1 MKLSLQRGG
10 TLFALFAVSLLI
22 GGCGREAPPSE
33 PLRPVLTRV
42 LGEPV
47 GSRGA
52 TYTGEVRSR
61 YESQLGFRISGKIV
75 ARLVDVGAQVRAGD
89 VLARLDPADT
99 ALSQAAAVA
108 QLDLAEAD
116 VRRYRELRARNFVSQ
131 AALDAKET
139 TFKAARA
146 QADLARNQDSY
157 TVLRA
162 DHAGIVSQVAAETGQ
177 VVAAGQTVVRLAR
190 ADALEVAIA
199 VPESRV
205 ADVRVGQAA
214 IIGLWADEQASF
226 RGVLR
231 ELSQVADPLTRTYAA
246 RVSFAEPDS
255 RVRLGMTANVTLADE
270 NGATPPAGNLSVP
283 LTAIFQQDGKPA
295 VWVVGGDQ
303 TLTLRQV
310 AVVAYG
316 ETDAVLGGGVKSG
329 ERIVIAG
336 VHKLAAGEKILAVD
350 LPEKAPGASVR

>member
-1 MKLSLQRGG
+1 
-10 TLFALFAVSLLI
+10 LFALLLLL
-22 GGCGREAPPSE
+22 GGCGRDVPPPE
-33 PLRPVLTRV
+33 PLRPVLTRA
-42 LGEPV
+42 LAASA
-47 GSRGA
+47 GSRVV
-52 TYTGEVRSR
+52 TYAGEVRSR
-61 YESQLGFRISGKIV
+61 YESTLGFRISGKIV
-75 ARLVDVGAQVRAGD
+75 ARLVDVGAQVQAGD

-99 ALSQAAAVA
+99 SLSQVAAEA
-108 QLDLAEAD
+108 QLNLAEAD
-116 VRRYRELRARNFVSQ
+116 VHRYRELRARNFVSQ

-162 DHAGIVSQVAAETGQ
+162 DHAGIVSQVVAETGQ
-177 VVAAGQTVVRLAR
+177 VVAAGQAVVRLAR

-205 ADVRVGQAA
+205 AGARVGQAA
-214 IIGLWADEQASF
+214 VIGLWADEQASF

-246 RVSFAEPDS
+246 RVSFAESDS
-255 RVRLGMTANVTLADE
+255 RVRLGMTANVALADE
-270 NGATPPAGNLSVP
+270 GATTSPTGSLSVP
-283 LTAIFQQDGKPA
+283 LGAVFQQDGKPA

-310 AVVAYG
+310 TVTSYG
-316 ETDAVLGGGVKSG
+316 ETDAVLDGIKTG

-336 VHKLAAGEKILAVD
+336 VHKLSAGEKILAVD
-350 LPEKAPGASVR
+350 QPETAPNASAR